1 MLSLAF
7 SMFSDGIFYCENTF
21 PIMLKIISANIN
33 GIRSA
38 YKKGFYEYIAA
49 SGADIV
55 CVQELKAQ
63 EADLSADMKNPHG
76 MHGHWHCAEKRGY
89 SGVAVYSKRKPD
101 NVQIGMGIEEFDSEG
116 RFVRCDFGR
125 LSIISLYLPSGSSA
139 EERQQVKYRFLDA
152 FYPMLEAMK
161 NEGRDIVVCGDW
173 NIAHQNI
180 DLKNWKGNQKNSG
193 FLPEERE
200 WIGKVIHT
208 LGWTDMWRT
217 LYPDNPGY
225 TWWSNRGQAYAKDVG
240 WRIDYQMVT
249 PELAAKAVSAHV
261 YKDEKF
267 SDHAPL
273 VVEYDYAAE

>member
-1 MLSLAF
+1 
-7 SMFSDGIFYCENTF
+7 MFSDGIFYCENTF
-21 PIMLKIISANIN
+21 SIMLKIISANVN

-76 MHGHWHCAEKRGY
+76 MHGHWYCAEKRGY
-89 SGVAVYSKRKPD
+89 SGVAVY
-101 NVQIGMGIEEFDSEG
+101 
-116 RFVRCDFGR
+116 RFVRADFGR
-125 LSIISLYLPSGSSA
+125 LSVVSLYLPSGSSA
-139 EERQQVKYRFLDA
+139 PERQEAKFRFLDV
-152 FYPMLEAMK
+152 FYPMLDAMHG
-161 NEGRDIVVCGDW
+161 EGRDIVICGDW

-200 WIGKVIHT
+200 WIGKVIHK

-217 LYPDNPGY
+217 LYPDVPGY

-249 PELAAKAVSAHV
+249 PELAAKSVSAHV